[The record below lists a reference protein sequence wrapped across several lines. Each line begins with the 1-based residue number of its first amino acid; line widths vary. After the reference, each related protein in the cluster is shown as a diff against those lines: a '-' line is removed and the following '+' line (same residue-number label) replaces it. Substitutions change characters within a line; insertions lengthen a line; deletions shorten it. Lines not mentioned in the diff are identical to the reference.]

1 MRSSPLISRADMEI
15 DSNRGEHAERNRF
28 AMLSIICVCVV
39 LLMST
44 WFSTAAVV
52 PQLRGEWQI
61 SDSSS
66 AWLAIAVQLGF
77 VAGALL
83 IASTGLADLISPRR
97 LIASAAIGAA
107 TANIALIWTSNVG
120 SAIGF
125 RLLTGVFMA
134 GIYPPALKLVAT
146 WYLKGRGV
154 ALGAV
159 IGALTL
165 GSAFPHLV
173 NFSHGIP
180 WRAVILTTSIAT
192 FVGCLG
198 VSLLVQ
204 SGPYPFPTTTF
215 HVGDVLP
222 ALLNFRFLLITVGYL
237 GHMWELYAAWSWMLS
252 LVRSRLIDANAQ
264 LAAPITFLIIAAG
277 APACIGA
284 GYLADKWGRIE
295 TAVWFMTLSG
305 LSAAAIGVT
314 FFAPF
319 WVFLLVALI
328 WGATVVGDSAQ
339 FSAMV
344 TETGE
349 RQLVGTALTV
359 QLGLGFAL
367 TSVTIWLVPKFASW
381 VGWQWAFLCLVPGPA
396 VGIVAMMI
404 LRREV
409 DGVSKAHS
417 PQCRSI

>member
-1 MRSSPLISRADMEI
+1 MRSSPLISQADMEI

-83 IASTGLADLISPRR
+83 IASTGLADLVSPRR

-204 SGPYPFPTTTF
+204 SGPYP
-215 HVGDVLP
+215 HE
-222 ALLNFRFLLITVGYL
+222 FRSSRRRSEYNCLI
-237 GHMWELYAAWSWMLS
+237 
-252 LVRSRLIDANAQ
+252 
-264 LAAPITFLIIAAG
+264 
-277 APACIGA
+277 
-284 GYLADKWGRIE
+284 
-295 TAVWFMTLSG
+295 
-305 LSAAAIGVT
+305 
-314 FFAPF
+314 
-319 WVFLLVALI
+319 
-328 WGATVVGDSAQ
+328 
-339 FSAMV
+339 
-344 TETGE
+344 
-349 RQLVGTALTV
+349 V
-359 QLGLGFAL
+359 QLGAHTLQQRAGSLLRTLKKRWSSLPISAL
-367 TSVTIWLVPKFASW
+367 KSVL
-381 VGWQWAFLCLVPGPA
+381 
-396 VGIVAMMI
+396 
-404 LRREV
+404 LR
-409 DGVSKAHS
+409 SS
-417 PQCRSI
+417 PV